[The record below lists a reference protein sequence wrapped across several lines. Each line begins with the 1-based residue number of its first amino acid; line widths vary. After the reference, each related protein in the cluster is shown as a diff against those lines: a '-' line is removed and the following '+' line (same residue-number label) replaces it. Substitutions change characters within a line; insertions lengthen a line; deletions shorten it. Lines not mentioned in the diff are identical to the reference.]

1 MDRSKMTRRA
11 VCRWIAANLEPG
23 KSANVDFLDLVD
35 KFNDYANSELAGLTV
50 SNARL
55 LSYLEETFRTAKF
68 DEATNR
74 IHGVSW
80 RKVTPVVHEPRPSKS
95 PEDQAL
101 ETRLVTFL
109 NQGSVFV
116 QRGEA
121 GFTTAAFANWRDS
134 WLTQVGAQ
142 LRHDRI
148 DPKEAQSWLESRHDL
163 VELRDDG
170 LWYVTVAH

>member
-1 MDRSKMTRRA
+1 MDRSKMVRRA

-35 KFNDYANSELAGLTV
+35 RFNDHAASNLAGLTV

-55 LSYLEETFRTAKF
+55 VSYLEEEFRTAKF

-74 IHGVSW
+74 IHGVNW
-80 RKVTPVVHEPRPSKS
+80 RKVAPVVYEPRPSKS

-101 ETRLVTFL
+101 AVRLMAFL
-109 NQGSVFV
+109 NQGSVFIA
-116 QRGEA
+116 RGSQ
-121 GFTTAAFANWRDS
+121 GFSTAAFAGWRDS

-142 LRHDRI
+142 IRHDKI
-148 DPKEAQSWLESRHDL
+148 DHEAAQKFLDGSSM
-163 VELRDDG
+163 VEARDDG
-170 LWYVTVAH
+170 LWYVRS